1 MKRIKEL
8 LSVKNDDN
16 KIEIDAEIYSI
27 LDSQME
33 EIWNKQKN
41 YGH

>member
-1 MKRIKEL
+1 MENA
-8 LSVKNDDN
+8 VKLKIPNKVDYESGDN
-16 KIEIDAEIYSI
+16 WGDIY
-27 LDSQME
+27 DEE